1 MSTCSPTPI
10 KASLVDDFSALMAPP
25 FNSCN
30 NITSA
35 TYNIN
40 IFDDFSALVE
50 YVPKPCSDFYDQN
63 FIVNLIDD
71 LGDTPD
77 EWVLIT
83 ESGLVISLEDKPNNY
98 DEFAIIVT

>member
-1 MSTCSPTPI
+1 
-10 KASLVDDFSALMAPP
+10 
-25 FNSCN
+25 
-30 NITSA
+30 
-35 TYNIN
+35 
-40 IFDDFSALVE
+40 
-50 YVPKPCSDFYDQN
+50 VPKPCSDFYDQN